1 MELTNVVTHGRETI
15 KLGLKMFDRNK
26 NHILLIY
33 ASINARIPLT
43 VYM

>member
-1 MELTNVVTHGRETI
+1 MELTNVVTNGRGTI
-15 KLGLKMFDRNK
+15 KLWLKMFDRNK

-33 ASINARIPLT
+33 ASINGWIPLT